1 MANTASYPIIVPKI
15 TDLIIGSQTYTEADP
30 VLDNPTRN
38 FTVGSLVNLIP
49 AVVPGGGTVT
59 SVGTVF
65 TGDAYSAVVA
75 SPTTQPVITISPQGT
90 ALQYINGLGNLITFP
105 SAGGLTLT
113 TNNTSGNATLGA
125 SVLNIPNYTA
135 PIQSITT
142 VGTTGAAT
150 LDAAGV
156 LNIPNY
162 ANTEYTLTTNGT
174 SGDAATL
181 VGTVINIPTPVT
193 PAVNFTSLATVG
205 TSGAATLISGVLN
218 IPNYATGA
226 GGSFLP
232 LAGGQMTGAITS
244 ATAANL
250 ILTPGTSIVE
260 VKGDGVSV
268 DAGIKLNCYTNAHGQ
283 TLKSQPHSENIT
295 NTMLMPKGVNS
306 TLVSE
311 ATETGVITVS
321 SATGTST
328 GSPLG
333 AAIVGRALNLTANI
347 YNGTSNLGFVPA
359 GGSATT
365 FLRGDGFWAT
375 PAGGGGSGTV
385 TSVAA
390 LTLGTAGTD
399 LASTVANGATTPV
412 ITLNVPTASAVN
424 RGALSSTDW
433 TTFNNK
439 TSTTGTVTTVSS
451 TIAGTAFSSNV
462 TNASTTPAIA
472 ITTNGTT
479 ADYINGAGDY
489 IAISTLPSGTGT
501 VTNVGVTTD
510 IAAFTAAVTNPTASA
525 AVTLNLNGG
534 SVGQFLRQDGT
545 WATVASGGS
554 GTVTS
559 ITAGTGLSGGT
570 ITTSGTIAVD
580 STVVRTSGVQTI
592 AGVKTFS
599 DAVSGSSTITATNFI
614 LSSDRK
620 LKENIKELKPDT
632 IKAEWRSFTM
642 KCSEEGYRTGVIAQE
657 LEVNHPEFVET
668 DSKGYKSVK
677 YIDLLISKIH
687 ELENRIKTLE
697 K

>member
-38 FTVGSLVNLIP
+38 FTVGSLVNLIQ

-244 ATAANL
+244 AAAANL

-328 GSPLG
+328 GSPL
-333 AAIVGRALNLTANI
+333 AESI
-347 YNGTSNLGFVPA
+347 
-359 GGSATT
+359 
-365 FLRGDGFWAT
+365 
-375 PAGGGGSGTV
+375 
-385 TSVAA
+385 
-390 LTLGTAGTD
+390 
-399 LASTVANGATTPV
+399 
-412 ITLNVPTASAVN
+412 
-424 RGALSSTDW
+424 
-433 TTFNNK
+433 
-439 TSTTGTVTTVSS
+439 
-451 TIAGTAFSSNV
+451 
-462 TNASTTPAIA
+462 PAI
-472 ITTNGTT
+472 
-479 ADYINGAGDY
+479 
-489 IAISTLPSGTGT
+489 
-501 VTNVGVTTD
+501 
-510 IAAFTAAVTNPTASA
+510 
-525 AVTLNLNGG
+525 
-534 SVGQFLRQDGT
+534 
-545 WATVASGGS
+545 
-554 GTVTS
+554 
-559 ITAGTGLSGGT
+559 
-570 ITTSGTIAVD
+570 
-580 STVVRTSGVQTI
+580 
-592 AGVKTFS
+592 
-599 DAVSGSSTITATNFI
+599 
-614 LSSDRK
+614 
-620 LKENIKELKPDT
+620 
-632 IKAEWRSFTM
+632 
-642 KCSEEGYRTGVIAQE
+642 CSESYSFIWQPNV
-657 LEVNHPEFVET
+657 
-668 DSKGYKSVK
+668 
-677 YIDLLISKIH
+677 
-687 ELENRIKTLE
+687 
-697 K
+697 